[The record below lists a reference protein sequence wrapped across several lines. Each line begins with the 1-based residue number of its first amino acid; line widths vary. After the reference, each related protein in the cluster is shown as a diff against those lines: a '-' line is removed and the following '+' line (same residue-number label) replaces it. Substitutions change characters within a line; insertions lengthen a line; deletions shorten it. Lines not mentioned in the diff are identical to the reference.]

1 MGLDNS
7 TKENNITEAFISG
20 LGLARGMT
28 MAMVISLV
36 RGQLHHLYYS
46 YMASYSFRSSLVFKV
61 PRKNRT
67 DRGNFTI
74 DGQNFSVDRV

>member
-1 MGLDNS
+1 
-7 TKENNITEAFISG
+7 
-20 LGLARGMT
+20 MT
-28 MAMVISLV
+28 TIMLIFLFH
-36 RGQLHHLYYS
+36 GQLHRLYYL
-46 YMASYSFRSSLVFKV
+46 YMASYYFRSSLIFKV